1 MNVKK
6 LEKELKTMDNEIILL
21 EVSSE
26 TQVEAGLTVLK
37 NLIDS
42 EKVGIIVSASRP
54 YNSLLDLY
62 EKHKINVN
70 NLIIIDAISHKQGLK
85 TEEIGNVFFVENVKS
100 LTTMSIMIK
109 ESMEKIKKPKFV
121 FIDSVTTM
129 LIYNNPEVYM
139 RFLHDTLS
147 EMRNQGV
154 GGVLIFV
161 ETETNEK
168 IKTQLKTVCDRVITL
183 T

>member
-1 MNVKK
+1 MDKNI
-6 LEKELKTMDNEIILL
+6 LEKELKQTDDEIILL

-26 TQVEAGLTVLK
+26 TQVEASSTALK
-37 NLIDS
+37 HLIDS
-42 EKVGIIVSASRP
+42 GKIGIIVSASRP

-62 EKHKINVN
+62 KKYKINMKD
-70 NLIIIDAISHKQGLK
+70 LIIIDAISHKQGLK

-129 LIYNNPEVYM
+129 LIYNNPETYM
-139 RFLHDTLS
+139 RFLHDILS
-147 EMRNQGV
+147 EMRNQGT
-154 GGVLIFV
+154 GGILVFV

-168 IKTQLKTVCDRVITL
+168 IKIQLKTVCDKVITL